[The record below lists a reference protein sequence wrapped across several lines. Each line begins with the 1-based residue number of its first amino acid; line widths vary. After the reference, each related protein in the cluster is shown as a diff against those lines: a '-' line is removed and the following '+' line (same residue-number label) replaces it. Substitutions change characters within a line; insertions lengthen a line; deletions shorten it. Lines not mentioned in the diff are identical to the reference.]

1 MEHKISVLIRTYN
14 EEKHLREVLE
24 SLKNQTYQN
33 FETIILDSEST
44 DRTLQIAKEYKTR
57 IEHIRKKDFNYS
69 YASNKLVEYAT
80 GDIVCFLSGHSVP
93 VKNTYLSDLNDVFQ
107 NESVG
112 GCYGDVVALPDASLS
127 EKLFHGLGF
136 IKNKLKNTSTGIILE
151 TEIHPGI
158 FSCCNAAAR
167 RELLLKHPFAIA
179 LGAGGEDIEA
189 AYRLIQDGYYIA
201 FASDLV
207 VMHSHGKRF
216 IPFIREYIGWREM
229 WKNVIAYIEQNEYS
243 RPSQ

>member
-1 MEHKISVLIRTYN
+1 MDYKISVLIRTYN
-14 EEKHLREVLE
+14 EEKHLGEVLE

-44 DRTLQIAKEYKTR
+44 DRTLQIVKEYEVR

-69 YASNKLVEYAT
+69 YASNKLVEYAA

-93 VKNTYLSDLNDVFQ
+93 VKNTYLSDLNEVFQ
-107 NESVG
+107 NQRVG

-127 EKLFHGLGF
+127 ERLFHGLGYL
-136 IKNKLKNTSTGIILE
+136 KNKLKNQAVTTVLE
-151 TEIHPGI
+151 TKIHPGI

-179 LGAGGEDIEA
+179 LGSGGEDIEV
-189 AYRLIQDGYYIA
+189 AYRLIQDGYFIA
-201 FASDLV
+201 FVPDLV
-207 VMHSHGKRF
+207 VMHSHGKPL
-216 IPFIREYIGWREM
+216 IPFIREYISWREM
-229 WKNVIAYIEQNEYS
+229 WKKVLAYIEQNEHGGS
-243 RPSQ
+243 S